1 MIYDLGFL
9 WKEIIFNTLSSY
21 NNVVCIINDFPTCGN
36 LSKYDVK
43 VIVLKEK
50 LAIEKRFEYSLKC
63 FFVKIFKTRPIWTPE
78 GGILII
84 LLTCLQKTILKHFNG
99 RLREAIEK

>member
-1 MIYDLGFL
+1 LNCLIV
-9 WKEIIFNTLSSY
+9 IFNTLSSY

-36 LSKYDVK
+36 LITYDVK

-63 FFVKIFKTRPIWTPE
+63 FFAKIVKTLQIWTLE

-84 LLTCLQKTILKHFNG
+84 LLTCSQKTVLKHFNG
-99 RLREAIEK
+99 RLRETIEK

>member
-1 MIYDLGFL
+1 LNCLMV
-9 WKEIIFNTLSSY
+9 IFSTLSSY
-21 NNVVCIINDFPTCGN
+21 NNVVCIINDFQTCGN

-43 VIVLKEK
+43 VIVLKEN
-50 LAIEKRFEYSLKC
+50 LAIEKRFEYSLKS
-63 FFVKIFKTRPIWTPE
+63 FFVKIFKTCSIWTLE

-84 LLTCLQKTILKHFNG
+84 LLTCSQKAVLKHFNG